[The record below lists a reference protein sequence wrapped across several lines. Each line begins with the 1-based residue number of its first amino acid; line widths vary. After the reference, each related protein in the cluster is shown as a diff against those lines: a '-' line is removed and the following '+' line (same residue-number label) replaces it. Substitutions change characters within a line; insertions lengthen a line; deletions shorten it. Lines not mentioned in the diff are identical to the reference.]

1 MLVCVF
7 KHTPG
12 VFSDFVNQN
21 ETAYSGLE
29 VEIIRGISQSLNFTV
44 EFYETEDAAIEQWGT
59 KTENGTYTGL
69 LGEMVSKY
77 FF

>member
-1 MLVCVF
+1 MIVCVF

-12 VFSDFVNQN
+12 VFSDSVNQS

-29 VEIIRGISQSLNFTV
+29 VEVFS
-44 EFYETEDAAIEQWGT
+44 IESNLRP
-59 KTENGTYTGL
+59 KIP
-69 LGEMVSKY
+69 